1 MGNLMSHVEHLS
13 DTIGPRPAAT
23 DAEEQAARYVGEAFE
38 ARGLEAQTQ
47 AFDTP
52 RSSGWAF
59 ALYHLVTI
67 LAAVLSHYSALPAL
81 VLGLVAAVVM
91 WLDLDTRWG
100 LTSLMPKG
108 PSQNVIARHVPRLG
122 RNERVTRIVV
132 VAHYDSARTS
142 LASSPGMVRNLD
154 IMTTLTKV
162 STYAV
167 PLLVVARMALGA
179 IPAAKVAA
187 PWAWYLTLVPAAF
200 LLIPLFIA
208 VQGELFARFSPG
220 ANDNASGVAALLGV
234 FERLVPE
241 PDSSVS
247 AARDVRRARPEAAAL
262 DLGFDLE
269 PDDEL
274 MPADS
279 LLNYSPVAA
288 PPRRTDTWTDDD
300 DISWDTGVISG
311 QTALGL
317 EAKRPESATPASR
330 EPATPARAPLSPED
344 MDADDERS
352 LRLFGAPAWKPPA
365 SAAAP
370 AAPPASRRAPTE
382 TTGPIDFG
390 DIDEETAPFDALPG
404 QPMESSSFPVTPPAP
419 EPPRRGLFGGKAAD
433 VEKHGVR
440 DWLGVGNDFDAR
452 KKGKDIGSWDNFE
465 DDDDAGWKGGA
476 ASIED
481 EDDPGYTASIAAR
494 IRRKVTMNVD
504 RELSEKE
511 VWFVATGAEETSQA
525 GMKALLAEYGHELR
539 DAVIINIDNVGTGAV
554 SYVTR
559 EGSSRR
565 YDADRRLVGAARR
578 AVREADLPVKGREYH
593 GTPTDA
599 TAALARGY
607 RAMSVM
613 AFDINGRL
621 PNWHWATDTA
631 DAVSEANIQTAVDLV
646 SAIIKEL

>member
-1 MGNLMSHVEHLS
+1 MSHVEHLS
-13 DTIGPRPAAT
+13 ETIGPRPAAT
-23 DAEEQAARYVGEAFE
+23 DSEEQAARYIGEVFE
-38 ARGLEAQTQ
+38 ARGLESQTQ
-47 AFDTP
+47 SFDTP

-59 ALYHLVTI
+59 ALYHLLTI
-67 LAAVLSHYSALPAL
+67 LAAVLSHFSALPAL
-81 VLGLVAAVVM
+81 VLGLMAAVVM

-154 IMTTLTKV
+154 IMTTLMKV

-167 PLLVVARMALGA
+167 PLLIAVRMLLGA
-179 IPAAKVAA
+179 VPAAKAA
-187 PWAWYLTLVPAAF
+187 EPWAWYVTLIPAVFLLVP
-200 LLIPLFIA
+200 LFVA
-208 VQGELFARFSPG
+208 VQSEVFARFSPG

-241 PDSSVS
+241 PDASVS
-247 AARDVRRARPEAAAL
+247 AVRDVRRARPEAAAV
-262 DLGFDLE
+262 DLDLE
-269 PDDEL
+269 PEDEF

-279 LLNYSPVAA
+279 LLNYSPVGA

-300 DISWDTGVISG
+300 DISWDTGVITG

-317 EAKRPESATPASR
+317 ESKRPEAAAPVRAQAAPA
-330 EPATPARAPLSPED
+330 PAAAESE
-344 MDADDERS
+344 ADERS

-365 SAAAP
+365 ASAARQAP
-370 AAPPASRRAPTE
+370 AAPDDLL
-382 TTGPIDFG
+382 DFG
-390 DIDEETAPFDALPG
+390 DIDEETAPFDALPSA
-404 QPMESSSFPVTPPAP
+404 PMESSSFPVTQEPAAA
-419 EPPRRGLFGGKAAD
+419 PRRGLFGGKAAD

-476 ASIED
+476 ASIDD
-481 EDDPGYTASIAAR
+481 ESDPGYTASIAAR

-578 AVREADLPVKGREYH
+578 AVREADLPIKGREYR

-621 PNWHWATDTA
+621 PNWHWATDTI
-631 DAVSEANIQTAVDLV
+631 DAVSEDNIQTAVDLV

>member
-1 MGNLMSHVEHLS
+1 MSHIEHLS
-13 DTIGPRPAAT
+13 ETIGPRPAAT
-23 DAEEQAARYVGEAFE
+23 DAEEQAARYIGEAFE
-38 ARGLEAQTQ
+38 ARGLEAQMQT
-47 AFDTP
+47 FDTP

-59 ALYHLVTI
+59 VLYHVLTIVAAAASHFSAI
-67 LAAVLSHYSALPAL
+67 LALALG
-81 VLGLVAAVVM
+81 VVVAVVM

-122 RNERVTRIVV
+122 RNERATRVVV

-142 LASSPGMVRNLD
+142 LATSPGMVRNYD
-154 IMTTLTKV
+154 IMTTLMKA
-162 STYAV
+162 STFAV
-167 PLLVVARMALGA
+167 PVLIAVRMILAM
-179 IPAAKVAA
+179 IPAAKVVE
-187 PWAWYLTLVPAAF
+187 PWAWYLTLVPAVF

-208 VQGELFARFSPG
+208 VQSQAFARFSPG

-241 PDSSVS
+241 PDASVS
-247 AARDVRRARPEAAAL
+247 SARDVRRVHPEATPV
-262 DLGFDLE
+262 DLG
-269 PDDEL
+269 PDDDF

-279 LLNYSPVAA
+279 LLNYSPVQA
-288 PPRRTDTWTDDD
+288 PPRRAENWTDDD

-317 EAKRPESATPASR
+317 DARRPESAAP
-330 EPATPARAPLSPED
+330 TPARPSVDPENLD
-344 MDADDERS
+344 SDDEAS

-365 SAAAP
+365 PERPARASGPASASAAAP
-370 AAPPASRRAPTE
+370 ARAATPPSQ
-382 TTGPIDFG
+382 DF
-390 DIDEETAPFDALPG
+390 DDLDEETAPFDALG
-404 QPMESSSFPVTPPAP
+404 SVRADAAPAP
-419 EPPRRGLFGGKAAD
+419 QPDPPRRGGLRGRSAD
-433 VEKHGVR
+433 VEKRGVR
-440 DWLGVGNDFDAR
+440 DWLGVGSDFDAR

-465 DDDDAGWKGGA
+465 DEDDAGWKGGS
-476 ASIED
+476 ASVED

-511 VWFVATGAEETSQA
+511 VWFVATGAEETAQA
-525 GMKALLAEYGHELR
+525 GMKAFLAEYGHELR
-539 DAVIINIDNVGTGAV
+539 DAVIINIDNVGAGSV
-554 SYVTR
+554 FYVTR

-578 AVREADLPVKGREYH
+578 AVREAELPVKGREYG
-593 GTPTDA
+593 GTSTDA

-631 DAVSEANIQTAVDLV
+631 EAVSEANVQTAIDLV
-646 SAIIKEL
+646 AAIIKEL